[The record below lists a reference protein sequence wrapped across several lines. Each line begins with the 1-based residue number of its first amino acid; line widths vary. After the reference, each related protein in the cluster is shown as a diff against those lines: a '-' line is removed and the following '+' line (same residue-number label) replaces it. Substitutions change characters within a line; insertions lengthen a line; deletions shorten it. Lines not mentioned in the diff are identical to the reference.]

1 SVLGVPLHP
10 PHSPPTV
17 AMLTYVI
24 ALVPLTLACAPGTG
38 PITANPTMQFTYSPP
53 LAWTWNTVEKAVGG
67 QALNQQSALNRVNS
81 DIESA
86 VKKAVESMGYSTSGV
101 TVNNAVDAK
110 QILVLPDYSKAKA
123 CVADNYVPEGL
134 TVTKK
139 CAADEAPSVAPS
151 FNITGSIRV
160 TSPVALAQ
168 SNWENI
174 AIHVYATLT
183 NEAAVKFYG
192 LIEVKA

>member
-1 SVLGVPLHP
+1 FS
-10 PHSPPTV
+10 
-17 AMLTYVI
+17 
-24 ALVPLTLACAPGTG
+24 
-38 PITANPTMQFTYSPP
+38 
-53 LAWTWNTVEKAVGG
+53 VGG
-67 QALNQQSALNRVNS
+67 QSLSEESAQKRIS
-81 DIESA
+81 ADIEFA
-86 VKKAVESMGYSTSGV
+86 VIKAVESYGYSTSGV
-101 TVNNAVDAK
+101 KIDNAIMADGPV
-110 QILVLPDYSKAKA
+110 QYSTAAA
-123 CVADNYVPEGL
+123 CIADNVPEGH

-139 CAADEAPSVAPS
+139 CAAGEAPSVAPS